1 MIRKIKNFHH
11 LVKAIVGNAFLSGP
25 AKDLKIIGVTGTD
38 GKTTTASMINH
49 ILFVA
54 GYKTALVSTIGAF
67 INGKDSDTGL
77 HVTTPSSFQLL
88 RYIKEAKAQGVEYI
102 VLEVTSHALDQH
114 RVYGIPFSIAVLT
127 NVTRDHLD
135 YHKTYD
141 NYLLTKARMFKMAKV
156 IILNKDDESYEHL
169 THLNAIPKNKKV
181 VTYGEENA
189 DVTLVSLKLAPFFKE
204 RFNQY
209 NLLAAVSACCELAIP
224 ITQSVEYLKTFKRP
238 VGRQEVVYSN
248 DFSVMIDFA
257 HTPNSFK
264 ELLSDIR
271 RSTKGRIIHVFGVA
285 GDRDKGKRSEMGF
298 ISSKYS
304 DIIILTSEDPR
315 HEAVEDICRQ
325 IESGIDPSFIEQTDV
340 KTDLDS
346 KSYIKIYDRKTA
358 IKAAISLAEKGDY
371 VVITGKGHEKSMN
384 ILGVETPWSDI
395 GVVEEL
401 LKRHVK

>member
-1 MIRKIKNFHH
+1 MIRRVKNIHH
-11 LVKAIVGNAFLSGP
+11 LIKAVIGNAYLFGP

-38 GKTTTASMINH
+38 GKTTTASMIYH
-49 ILFVA
+49 ILFMA

-67 INGKDSDTGL
+67 INGQDSDTGL

-88 RYIKEAKAQGVEYI
+88 KYIKEAKAQGIEYI

-114 RVYGIPFSIAVLT
+114 RVYGIPFSVAVLT
-127 NVTRDHLD
+127 NVTREHLD

-141 NYLLTKARMFKMAKV
+141 NYLLTKASMFKMAKT
-156 IILNKDDESYEHL
+156 IILNKDDESY
-169 THLNAIPKNKKV
+169 THLIHLKAIFKDKKV
-181 VTYGEENA
+181 VTYGAENA
-189 DVTLVSLKLAPFFKE
+189 DVVLSSLGLTPLFKE

-209 NLLAAVSACCELAIP
+209 NLLAAVSACREFGIP
-224 ITQSVEYLKTFKRP
+224 IAQSVEYLKTFKRP

-248 DFSVMIDFA
+248 DFSVMVDFA

-285 GDRDKGKRSEMGF
+285 GDRDKGKRPKMGF
-298 ISSKYS
+298 ISSTYS

-315 HEAVEDICRQ
+315 HEPIEDICRQ
-325 IESGIDPSFIEQTDV
+325 IESGIGPSFTKQSEV
-340 KTDLDS
+340 KTDVES
-346 KSYIKIYDRKTA
+346 KSYFKIYDRKTA
-358 IKAAISLAEKGDY
+358 IKAAISLAKKGDY

-384 ILGVETPWSDI
+384 IKGVETPWSDI
-395 GVVEEL
+395 LTVEQI
-401 LKRHVK
+401 LKTYAK